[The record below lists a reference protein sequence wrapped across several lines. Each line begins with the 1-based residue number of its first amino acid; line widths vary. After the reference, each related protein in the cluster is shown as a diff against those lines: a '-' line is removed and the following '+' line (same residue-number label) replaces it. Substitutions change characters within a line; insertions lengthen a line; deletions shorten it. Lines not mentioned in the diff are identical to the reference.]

1 MSGLWVEGLIRFKSQ
16 HLDRCLEE
24 LEGAVIG
31 HQRIAT
37 PVHRGSEMDC
47 IRSLE
52 TGGGSQHSCSLHHLR
67 MKGHHNAVGE
77 EAAEGELAD
86 LITGAQWT

>member
-1 MSGLWVEGLIRFKSQ
+1 
-16 HLDRCLEE
+16 
-24 LEGAVIG
+24 
-31 HQRIAT
+31 
-37 PVHRGSEMDC
+37 MDC

-86 LITGAQWT
+86 RITGAQWT

>member
-1 MSGLWVEGLIRFKSQ
+1 MSGLWVEGLIRFKPQ

-37 PVHRGSEMDC
+37 PVHRGSQMDC
-47 IRSLE
+47 IRCL
-52 TGGGSQHSCSLHHLR
+52 
-67 MKGHHNAVGE
+67 
-77 EAAEGELAD
+77 
-86 LITGAQWT
+86 